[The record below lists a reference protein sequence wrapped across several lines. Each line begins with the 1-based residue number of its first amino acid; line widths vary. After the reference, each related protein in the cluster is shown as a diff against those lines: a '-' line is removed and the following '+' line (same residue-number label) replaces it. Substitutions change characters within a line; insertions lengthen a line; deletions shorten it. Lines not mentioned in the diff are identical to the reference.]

1 MEKMVTTKSGIRIE
15 VGIGKR
21 GEVKISF
28 NHPKLGEIK
37 NQLVVYNS
45 CRGGNRDNAWVWKYQ
60 GVEAGIIL
68 HEKDDKDI
76 MAISENNIK
85 AWMEEAVP
93 GLDEIRAAME
103 DLTRWEREF
112 NKMMEDENND
122 GCCPPNSIDIDI
134 VEELEKK
141 YPAAAAYIVAESY
154 KGSSWFIKS
163 AAGSR
168 AAERIMAGEE
178 HGIVMVDMQKE
189 IDAGIDYNN

>member
-1 MEKMVTTKSGIRIE
+1 MKREFIGKSGVKVE
-15 VGIGKR
+15 VGIDNK
-21 GEVKISF
+21 GEITVSLS
-28 NHPKLGEIK
+28 HPKLGEIAEQ
-37 NQLVVYNS
+37 NVVYDDYRQAF
-45 CRGGNRDNAWVWKYQ
+45 CWQVNRQTA
-60 GVEAGIIL
+60 GVTFHEQDTKIIKDES
-68 HEKDDKDI
+68 EK
-76 MAISENNIK
+76 MACEWRD
-85 AWMEEAVP
+85 AVVP
-93 GLDEIRAAME
+93 GLDELRDAYYDVDAYI
-103 DLTRWEREF
+103 DKF

>member
-1 MEKMVTTKSGIRIE
+1 MKREFISKSGVEVE
-15 VGIGKR
+15 VGIDNK
-21 GEVKISF
+21 GEITVSLSHS
-28 NHPKLGEIK
+28 NLGEIAEQ
-37 NQLVVYNS
+37 NVVYDGYRQAF
-45 CRGGNRDNAWVWKYQ
+45 CWQVNRQTA
-60 GVEAGIIL
+60 GVTFHEQDTKIIKDES
-68 HEKDDKDI
+68 EK
-76 MAISENNIK
+76 MACEWRD
-85 AWMEEAVP
+85 AVVP
-93 GLDEIRAAME
+93 GLDELRDAYYDVDAYI
-103 DLTRWEREF
+103 DKF

-122 GCCPPNSIDIDI
+122 GCCPPKGIDIDI

-154 KGSSWFIKS
+154 EGSSWFIKS